1 MALPPSS
8 SSSPKGCSGGR
19 DLLLFC
25 DGLLDGFLCRSLLD
39 DLLCNGL
46 LHHLLGGGLLRDGF
60 LCRSLLRYY
69 FLSRSLLGNGFLCG
83 CFFLNGHFN
92 PPPLFRMGGLCEKF
106 VNKSLLNVNKL
117 LDDVRQRIF

>member
-1 MALPPSS
+1 MVEKGTARTENTIDLLHTKKLGEAFVALPPSS

-25 DGLLDGFLCRSLLD
+25 DGLL
-39 DLLCNGL
+39 
-46 LHHLLGGGLLRDGF
+46 
-60 LCRSLLRYY
+60 CRSLLRDY

>member
-39 DLLCNGL
+39 DLLGRCLLCNGL
-46 LHHLLGGGLLRDGF
+46 LHHLLGGGLL
-60 LCRSLLRYY
+60 YN
-69 FLSRSLLGNGFLCG
+69 FLSG

-92 PPPLFRMGGLCEKF
+92 PPPLFRMRGVCEKF
-106 VNKSLLNVNKL
+106 VNKSLLNVNKSPV
-117 LDDVRQRIF
+117 DMRQRIF

>member
-39 DLLCNGL
+39 DLLCNGR
-46 LHHLLGGGLLRDGF
+46 LHHLLGGG
-60 LCRSLLRYY
+60 LLRYY